1 MNVHILITRLL
12 QLLFHPFSVVCYAA
26 IVAIECNMMTPLY
39 IPTQVKSILI
49 QLFVWILYVFPM
61 ISIIILKRRNII
73 SSYTMLSTAELNPVI
88 AINSFFY
95 IVAIVLL
102 YAIKAP
108 FVLWIIPQLALL
120 TFLFYYLVNIK
131 IKLNI
136 YIVSLSALLGYF
148 IYSSV
153 EYHYNLLSAIIATI
167 IIIGVVNF
175 SFIEEEII
183 ELKGAL
189 LSMAT
194 GLFITLSSLF
204 LMS

>member
-1 MNVHILITRLL
+1 M
-12 QLLFHPFSVVCYAA
+12 
-26 IVAIECNMMTPLY
+26 
-39 IPTQVKSILI
+39 
-49 QLFVWILYVFPM
+49 
-61 ISIIILKRRNII
+61 ILKRRNII

-102 YAIKAP
+102 YAIKVP

>member
-1 MNVHILITRLL
+1 MNVNILITRLL

-26 IVAIECNMMTPLY
+26 IVGIECNMMTPLY

-49 QLFVWILYVFPM
+49 QLFVWILYIFPM
-61 ISIIILKRRNII
+61 ISIMILKRRNII

>member
-1 MNVHILITRLL
+1 MDVHILITRLL
-12 QLLFHPFSVVCYAA
+12 QLLFHPFRVVCYAA

-39 IPTQVKSILI
+39 ISTEVKRILI
-49 QLFVWILYVFPM
+49 QLFVWILYIFPM
-61 ISIIILKRRNII
+61 ISIMILKRRNII

-88 AINSFFY
+88 ATNSFFY
-95 IVAIVLL
+95 IVATVLL
-102 YAIKAP
+102 YAIKVP

-148 IYSSV
+148 IHSSI

-167 IIIGVVNF
+167 LIIGIVNF